1 MLRRTALLLLLAGVL
16 AGGCATLNQFIQPP
30 AFSSDTGRASQ
41 LRLLGPSTTRPL
53 GGASIRVWARVQN
66 PNAFGLTI
74 ARLAGDLMLEGE
86 RAAELDLPLGLPLPA
101 QRDTVIP
108 IDLNV
113 SFTEIPD
120 LARALRDAVTRNNV
134 AYRVVGTLAV
144 DAGPLGQPSFGP
156 STWLNGQLQ
165 IVR

>member
-1 MLRRTALLLLLAGVL
+1 MSRPGLVPVLAGLLLA
-16 AGGCATLNQFIQPP
+16 AGCATIGQLVQPP
-30 AFSSDTGRASQ
+30 TFSTSSTRASQ
-41 LRLLGPSTTRPL
+41 LQLLAPSLSRPL

-66 PNAFGLTI
+66 PNAFGLTLS
-74 ARLAGDLMLEGE
+74 RLAGDLRLEGE
-86 RAAELDLPLGLPLPA
+86 HAAEVDLPLGLPLPA

-113 SFTEIPD
+113 SFSELPD
-120 LARALRDAVTRNNV
+120 LARALRDAVTRNAV
-134 AYRVVGTLAV
+134 AYQLVGTLAV